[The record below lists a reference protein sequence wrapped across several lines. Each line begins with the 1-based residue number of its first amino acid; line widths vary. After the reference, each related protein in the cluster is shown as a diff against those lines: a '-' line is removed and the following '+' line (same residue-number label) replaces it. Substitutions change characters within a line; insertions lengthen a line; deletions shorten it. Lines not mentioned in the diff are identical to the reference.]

1 LERAKGMWLDGWMR
15 GRATNGKRPIILN
28 TTVAIIAGSVPPFAL
43 TGESGSSDLEVPGS
57 LESGEGF
64 EGIAKLSRGKA

>member
-1 LERAKGMWLDGWMR
+1 MWLDGWMR

-28 TTVAIIAGSVPPFAL
+28 TMVAIIVGSVPPFAL

-64 EGIAKLSRGKA
+64 EGIARRREGRP